1 MNADIACTSA
11 VSNPRTRTLNFPFP
25 EWQFTRGFRQALQ
38 VLLVAFLGLVSYF
51 IFSRYV
57 VQCVQVVGS
66 SMQPT
71 LHNSER
77 CLLNRWIYHVREPHR
92 FDVVV
97 LKDPAGGFAVK
108 RIIGVGG
115 DLIAIKNGS
124 VFVNGVKLNEP
135 YLPAKTPTFP
145 LTQGNSA
152 TFSLEKGRF
161 FVMGDNRLNSA
172 DSREYGAIPRQSILG
187 AVVLQ

>member
-1 MNADIACTSA
+1 MNADIACTST
-11 VSNPRTRTLNFPFP
+11 VSTPRTRALNLPLP
-25 EWQFTRGFRQALQ
+25 DWRFTRGCRQAMQ
-38 VLLVAFLGLVSYF
+38 VLFVAALGLASYF

-71 LHNSER
+71 LHNSDR

-92 FDVVV
+92 YDVVV
-97 LKDPAGGFAVK
+97 LKDPAGGYAVK
-108 RIIGVGG
+108 RIIAVGG
-115 DLIAIKNGS
+115 DLISIKEGS
-124 VFVNGVKLNEP
+124 VFVNGQKLDEP

-145 LTQGNSA
+145 TGQGNSA
-152 TFSLEKGRF
+152 SFALEKGRY